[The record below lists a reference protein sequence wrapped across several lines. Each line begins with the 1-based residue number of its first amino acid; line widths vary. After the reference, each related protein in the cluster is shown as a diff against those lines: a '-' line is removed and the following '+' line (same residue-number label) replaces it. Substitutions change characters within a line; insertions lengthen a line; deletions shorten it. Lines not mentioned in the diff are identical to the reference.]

1 MTTAIPVKNIYYLLC
16 YAWDRLEEGAAV
28 DISAVDGYNLSD
40 LFARVLLSGTK
51 HLLRRGLDQGYLPEE
66 AELAGI
72 RGRISIEVTARRML
86 ATHGRAHCQFDDLRM
101 DTLPNRILKSTVV
114 YLMRLPDV
122 SGQLRSDLALLTK
135 ELGGISE
142 IRLSKP
148 TFRRVQLHGNNR
160 FYRFLLGI
168 CELIF
173 ESTGVDETMGTR
185 HFCDFFRD
193 ERRMARLFEDFVFN
207 FYRKERPDL
216 DVRREHIAWAAS
228 SADDPELKYLP
239 TMRTDISIRAGSR
252 TLIIDTKYYKE
263 VFQSYFDKQTVHSGN
278 LYQLFS
284 YLKNLEAANATAAG
298 AAGMLLYPVVDAP
311 VKLRYTIHSHNVCV
325 CTVDL
330 AQEWIGIRSQ
340 LLDLVEPLGK

>member
-1 MTTAIPVKNIYYLLC
+1 MTTTIPVKNIYYLLC
-16 YAWDRLEEGAAV
+16 YAWDRLEEGALV

-40 LFARVLLSGTK
+40 LFARVLVSGTK

-66 AELAGI
+66 AELAGV

-86 ATHGRAHCQFDDLRM
+86 GAHGRAHCRFDELRV
-101 DTLPNRILKSTVV
+101 DTLPNQILKSTV
-114 YLMRLPDV
+114 LRLLRLPDLA
-122 SGQLRSDLALLTK
+122 GQLRSDLAILTK

-142 IRLSKP
+142 IRLSKAP
-148 TFRRVQLHGNNR
+148 FRRVQLHGNKR
-160 FYRFLLGI
+160 FYRFLLDI

-173 ESTGVDETMGTR
+173 ESTAIDESTGER
-185 HFCDFFRD
+185 HFRDFVRD

-207 FYRKERPDL
+207 FYRRERPDL
-216 DVRREHIAWAAS
+216 DVRRDHIAWAAS

-239 TMRTDISIRAGSR
+239 TMRTDISIRDGSR

-263 VFQSYFDKQTVHSGN
+263 VFQSYFDKQTIHSGN

-284 YLKNLEAANATAAG
+284 YLKNLEAANANAAE
-298 AAGMLLYPVVDAP
+298 AVGMLLYPVMHAP
-311 VKLRYTIHSHNVCV
+311 VKLRYTLHSHSVCV

-330 AQEWIGIRSQ
+330 AEEWTGIRRQ
-340 LLDLVEPLGK
+340 LLDLVESLGG